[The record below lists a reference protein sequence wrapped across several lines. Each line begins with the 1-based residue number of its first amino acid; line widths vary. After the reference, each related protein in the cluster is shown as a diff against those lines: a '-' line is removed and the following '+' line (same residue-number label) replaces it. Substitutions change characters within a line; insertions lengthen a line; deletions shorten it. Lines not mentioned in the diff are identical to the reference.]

1 MIISDNHKKSTIIIP
16 FSNSFQKN
24 LGSNWQM
31 VREKNACSFSH
42 QPALPSSS
50 KTVAYPSRA
59 GDSTLLKISLIHL
72 MTDHPPGP
80 TALLTKFLKLYRN
93 IVVAKWGVEPLIL
106 PTDWA
111 PALYILPLP
120 SYLFLLTSSFLP
132 LPSYLLPLTSYIFVV
147 QLLRGR
153 Y

>member
-1 MIISDNHKKSTIIIP
+1 MPALSR
-16 FSNSFQKN
+16 
-24 LGSNWQM
+24 L
-31 VREKNACSFSH
+31 
-42 QPALPSSS
+42 PALPSSS

-93 IVVAKWGVEPLIL
+93 IVVAKRGVEPLIL

-111 PALYILPLP
+111 PALYIFHQPSTIRNTADLVVKYSCLFPVLVVSAPL
-120 SYLFLLTSSFLP
+120 LV
-132 LPSYLLPLTSYIFVV
+132 IFP
-147 QLLRGR
+147 QII
-153 Y
+153 